1 MKMITRYASYY
12 FASVSSGYGGDCAS
26 GDDDDDCSVA
36 LSHALADALAD
47 AVVVAVVFFSAIFI
61 GVFGGWSACWSERPE
76 DGCGFTADAISADAG
91 GAASWGQHS
100 RSRCD

>member
-1 MKMITRYASYY
+1 MDILVLKMITRYASYY
-12 FASVSSGYGGDCAS
+12 YASVSSGDGGDYAS

-36 LSHALADALAD
+36 PSRALADA
-47 AVVVAVVFFSAIFI
+47 VAVVFFSAIFI

-76 DGCGFTADAISADAG
+76 DGCGFAADAISAD
-91 GAASWGQHS
+91 AASWGQHS